1 MGKNTFTV
9 TITEKTSWTTE
20 VEATSKEEAEEIK
33 EKLEAVGASA
43 AIK

>member
-1 MGKNTFTV
+1 MGLREAK
-9 TITEKTSWTTE
+9 EA
-20 VEATSKEEAEEIK
+20 VESAPNVIKEAASKEEAEEIK